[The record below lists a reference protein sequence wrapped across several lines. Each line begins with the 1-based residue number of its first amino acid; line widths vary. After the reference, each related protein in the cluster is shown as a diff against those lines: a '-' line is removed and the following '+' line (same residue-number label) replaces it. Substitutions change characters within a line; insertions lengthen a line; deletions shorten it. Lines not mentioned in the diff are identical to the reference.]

1 MLPALI
7 DVIIVVLLIGTLAYA
22 YILDRRVR
30 NLMLTLREMGPM
42 VGAFSSAVEQS
53 TKSVEDLRTLSTVTR
68 RVEPPVK
75 KTRQSMAERDQDK
88 PPQQAAPLK
97 VKKQVRGQ
105 SSVPGKSD
113 LVRTFFDIT
122 KERKE

>member
-7 DVIIVVLLIGTLAYA
+7 DVIIVVLLIGTLVYA

-42 VGAFSSAVEQS
+42 VGEFSNAVEQS
-53 TKSVEDLRTLSTVTR
+53 TKSVEDLRSLSTAAR

-75 KTRQSMAERDQDK
+75 KTRQGMVDREQVK
-88 PPQQAAPLK
+88 EPVMPEPVK
-97 VKKQVRGQ
+97 VRKQVRGQ
-105 SSVPGKSD
+105 TSVPGKSD

>member
-7 DVIIVVLLIGTLAYA
+7 DVIIVVLLIGTLVYA

-42 VGAFSSAVEQS
+42 VGEFSNAVEQS
-53 TKSVEDLRTLSTVTR
+53 TKSVEDLRSLSTATR

-75 KTRQSMAERDQDK
+75 KTRQAMVDREQVK
-88 PPQQAAPLK
+88 ETPMPEPVK
-97 VKKQVRGQ
+97 VRKQVRGQ
-105 SSVPGKSD
+105 TSVPGKSD

>member
-7 DVIIVVLLIGTLAYA
+7 DVIIVVLLIGTLVYA

-30 NLMLTLREMGPM
+30 NLMMTLREMGPM

-53 TKSVEDLRTLSTVTR
+53 TKSVEDLRSLSTTNR

-75 KTRQSMAERDQDK
+75 KTRQAMAGRDHSK
-88 PPQQAAPLK
+88 AAATPEPVK

-105 SSVPGKSD
+105 TSVPGKSD
-113 LVRTFFDIT
+113 LVRTFFDVT
-122 KERKE
+122 KERKG

>member
-7 DVIIVVLLIGTLAYA
+7 DAVIIVLLIGTLVYA

-30 NLMLTLREMGPM
+30 NLMLTLREMAPM
-42 VGAFSSAVEQS
+42 VGAFSSAVDQS
-53 TKSVEDLRTLSTVTR
+53 TKSVEDLRTLSAVTR
-68 RVEPPVK
+68 RVEPPMK
-75 KTRQSMAERDQDK
+75 KTLRPMAERDMASA
-88 PPQQAAPLK
+88 PQKEAPMK
-97 VKKQVRGQ
+97 VKNPVRGQ